1 MANKIGALRYWCTKV
16 IPLVYDDSL
25 SYYEVLCKVTEKL
38 NEVIEVANAGGWTQ
52 EEIEAFVKQ
61 SVDEYLAE
69 IDLPS
74 SADIAQLQSDVD
86 TAKTDIEL
94 IQTNKMDKFTNHEV
108 EGTVVVVAGSGVGSS
123 GVSLASIQQAIE
135 DAETAA
141 DAAAA
146 DASAAMSTATAANGV
161 ATSALTAAQNAQNS
175 ASALDANKANKINGY
190 TGSGKILVTGA
201 NDKTPVESDKS
212 VDDFLEKRTGAS
224 GTEFAYT
231 NTNNVNG
238 QTAID
243 QNAIGNTLAKRY
255 TNGRLKVGAPVD
267 NNDAAT
273 KQYVDNA
280 VAGATGGIPVI
291 DFNGSYLGGSTSL
304 ALYNAL
310 NTIGYAI
317 IKNAS
322 TVDSSA
328 EPVTIVDGLV
338 VGTQTSGGYTFSV
351 QFYMNDE
358 NYTVCYQPQ
367 AYAVGSNGSITHS

>member
-38 NEVIEVANAGGWTQ
+38 NEVIEVANAGGWPQ
-52 EEIEAFVKQ
+52 EEIEQFVKD
-61 SVDEYLAE
+61 SVDEYLAA

-74 SADIAQLQSDVD
+74 AEDIAQLQTDVD
-86 TAKTDIEL
+86 TATTDIETL
-94 IQTNKMDKFTNHEV
+94 QT
-108 EGTVVVVAGSGVGSS
+108 
-123 GVSLASIQQAIE
+123 
-135 DAETAA
+135 
-141 DAAAA
+141 
-146 DASAAMSTATAANGV
+146 
-161 ATSALTAAQNAQNS
+161 
-175 ASALDANKANKINGY
+175 NKANKVNGY
-190 TGSGKILVTGA
+190 TESGKILVTGT
-201 NDKTPVESDKS
+201 NDKTLVESDKS
-212 VDDFLEKRTGAS
+212 VGDFLEKRTGAS

-238 QTAID
+238 QTSID

-267 NNDAAT
+267 NADAAT

-291 DFNGSYLGGSTSL
+291 DFSGSYLGGSTSL

-328 EPVTIVDGLV
+328 EPATIVDGLV

>member
-1 MANKIGALRYWCTKV
+1 MTNKIGALRYWCTKI

-52 EEIEAFVKQ
+52 EEIEAFVKK

-69 IDLPS
+69 IDLPT
-74 SADIAQLQSDVD
+74 SAEIGQLQSDVD

-94 IQTNKMDKFTNHEV
+94 LQTNKMDKFTNHEV
-108 EGTVVVVAGSGVGSS
+108 EGTIVVVAGSGVGGS
-123 GVSLASIQQAIE
+123 GVSLTSIQQAIE

-146 DASAAMSTATAANGV
+146 DASAATSTATAANGT

-175 ASALDANKANKINGY
+175 AAALDANKANKVNGY
-190 TGSGKILVTGA
+190 TAGGKILVTGA
-201 NDKTPVESDKS
+201 NDKTLVESDKG
-212 VDDFLEKRTGAS
+212 VGDFVEKIAGA
-224 GTEFAYT
+224 TDIQYAYT
-231 NTNNVNG
+231 STNGTDGSVQVTGLAVANT
-238 QTAID
+238 I
-243 QNAIGNTLAKRY
+243 AKRDAG
-255 TNGRLKVGAPVD
+255 GRLRVGTPSRTD
-267 NNDAAT
+267 DAAT

-291 DFNGSYLGGSTSL
+291 DFNGGYLEGSTSL

-317 IKNAS
+317 IKNA
-322 TVDSSA
+322 TAVDSNA
-328 EPVTIVDGLV
+328 EPVTVIDGIV

-367 AYAVGSNGSITHS
+367 AYAVGSNGSITRS

>member
-52 EEIEAFVKQ
+52 EEIEQFVKG
-61 SVDEYLAE
+61 SVDEYLAT

-74 SADIAQLQSDVD
+74 AADIAQLQTDVN
-86 TAKTDIEL
+86 TAKSDIESL
-94 IQTNKMDKFTNHEV
+94 QTIKMDKFTNHEV
-108 EGTVVVVAGSGVGSS
+108 EGTVVVVAGSGVGGS
-123 GVSLASIQQAIE
+123 GVSLVAIQQAIE

-141 DAAAA
+141 DAARA
-146 DASAAMSTATAANGV
+146 DASAATSIATAANGT

-175 ASALDANKANKINGY
+175 AAALDANKANNVNGY
-190 TGSGKILVTGA
+190 TRSGKILVTGA
-201 NDKTPVESDKS
+201 NDKTLVESDKS

-238 QTAID
+238 QTSID

-267 NNDAAT
+267 NADAAT
-273 KQYVDNA
+273 KGWVEA
-280 VAGATGGIPVI
+280 AIAGVGGGIPIVDLNGSTLDGATI
-291 DFNGSYLGGSTSL
+291 PVLITYFNGTGIVCIKGASDALPQIIVGYST
-304 ALYNAL
+304 ADA
-310 NTIGYAI
+310 YAFS
-317 IKNAS
+317 AFS
-322 TVDSSA
+322 QTGTLVDYA
-328 EPVTIVDGLV
+328 VAVDG
-338 VGTQTSGGYTFSV
+338 
-351 QFYMNDE
+351 
-358 NYTVCYQPQ
+358 TVT
-367 AYAVGSNGSITHS
+367 AV

>member
-52 EEIEAFVKQ
+52 EEIEQFVKD
-61 SVDEYLAE
+61 SVDEYLAA

-74 SADIAQLQSDVD
+74 AEDIAQLQTDVD
-86 TAKTDIEL
+86 TATTDIETL
-94 IQTNKMDKFTNHEV
+94 QTNKMDKFTNHEV

-123 GVSLASIQQAIE
+123 GVSLTSIQQAIE

-141 DAAAA
+141 DAAVA
-146 DASAAMSTATAANGV
+146 DAGAAMSTATAANGT

-175 ASALDANKANKINGY
+175 AAALDDNKANKVNGY
-190 TGSGKILVTGA
+190 TGNGKILVTGA
-201 NDKTPVESDKS
+201 NDKTLVESDKG
-212 VDDFLEKRTGAS
+212 VGDFVEKIAGA
-224 GTEFAYT
+224 TDIQYAYT
-231 NTNNVNG
+231 NTNGTDGSIQVTG
-238 QTAID
+238 LAV
-243 QNAIGNTLAKRY
+243 ANTIAKRDAG
-255 TNGRLKVGAPVD
+255 GRLRVGTPSRND
-267 NNDAAT
+267 DAAT

-322 TVDSSA
+322 TIYSNEQRA
-328 EPVTIVDGLV
+328 TIVDGLV
-338 VGTQTSGGYTFSV
+338 VGTRASGGYTFSV
-351 QFYMNDE
+351 QFYMDDE

-367 AYAVGSNGSITHS
+367 AYGVVSDGSITKS